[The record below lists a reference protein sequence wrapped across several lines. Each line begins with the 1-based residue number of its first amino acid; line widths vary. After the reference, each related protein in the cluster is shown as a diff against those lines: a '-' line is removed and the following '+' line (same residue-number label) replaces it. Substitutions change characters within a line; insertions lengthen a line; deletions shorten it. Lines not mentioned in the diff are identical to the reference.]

1 MKREAQTPESPGEN
15 LDALLSA
22 FFRAELPKPW
32 PALRAPARR
41 PRVAPRLARGFGD
54 ARGSGGVIALGAPG
68 PTLRWSSR
76 LALAAAVVLLLLGA
90 WLAPGPSAVSVSGG
104 RPGNVP
110 PIGEP
115 SAEGKTGRDQGGAPA
130 KPRHRPGE
138 KRTAPRP
145 PQR

>member
-32 PALRAPARR
+32 PAFRAPARR
-41 PRVAPRLARGFGD
+41 PRVAPRLAQGFGD
-54 ARGSGGVIALGAPG
+54 ARGSGGVIAPGAPG

-104 RPGNVP
+104 RPGNLPV
-110 PIGEP
+110 IGEP
-115 SAEGKTGRDQGGAPA
+115 GATRNDGHEQGGAPA
-130 KPRHRPGE
+130 KPRKRPAD
-138 KRTAPRP
+138 KRAAPRP